1 MSTRRQFWFGAIVL
15 LALTDCLGAADS
27 PAGTARGSL
36 EFVRLASVKDLEA
49 YAKNSAS
56 VQPQARTQQQFS
68 SAVASYQPRLATMR
82 VWLFP
87 EKLEGERLASIRKT
101 ILEKRMGTDELQ
113 NAGMEFSLYTFVFA
127 KGTTQP
133 ALAQVESF
141 NLIAIKGKEL
151 RQSFSWATPEAF
163 SKFEAPKLPGEG
175 GSSGAEIGQ
184 LRFAVKSQQDTSGST
199 FWFYRW
205 DIEVDA
211 PVYFSTL

>member
-1 MSTRRQFWFGAIVL
+1 
-15 LALTDCLGAADS
+15 
-27 PAGTARGSL
+27 
-36 EFVRLASVKDLEA
+36 
-49 YAKNSAS
+49 
-56 VQPQARTQQQFS
+56 
-68 SAVASYQPRLATMR
+68 MR

-101 ILEKRMGTDELQ
+101 ILERRMATDELQ

-133 ALAQVESF
+133 ALPQVESF

-151 RQSFSWATPEAF
+151 RQGFSWATAEAF
-163 SKFEAPKLPGEG
+163 SKFEAPKLPGEVG
-175 GSSGAEIGQ
+175 NSGAEIGRF
-184 LRFAVKSQQDTSGST
+184 RFAVKSQQDTSGST

-211 PVYFSTL
+211 PVYFSAL